1 MKMTNIPPPPAPHTV
16 GKPAQGFAVAALIAG
31 IASFLIGWMP
41 FLGVLVGAAAVV
53 FGILALRRRQSK
65 GFAVTGI
72 VLGGV
77 AGLTSI
83 VTTLLVIV
91 AAVAGPIPDG
101 AASPVQTNST
111 PSAQPTPAIE
121 VTTPEPEDP
130 APLSFGLAGDG
141 NTARAEMGGD
151 YSFEWE
157 TAGDCY
163 YGADL
168 EGGNESLFTADS
180 ATSGTGY
187 VYDLE
192 PGEYYVQMITGPAPG
207 CGWTVTFTQL

>member
-1 MKMTNIPPPPAPHTV
+1 MTNIPPPPALRTV
-16 GKPAQGFAVAALIAG
+16 GKSTQGLAVAALVVG
-31 IASFLIGWMP
+31 IASFLIGWLP
-41 FLGVLVGAAAVV
+41 FLGIIAGAAAAVLGV
-53 FGILALRRRQSK
+53 LALRRRQSK

-91 AAVAGPIPDG
+91 AAVV
-101 AASPVQTNST
+101 SPTPEQTNSV
-111 PSAQPTPAIE
+111 PSAQPTPTVE
-121 VTTPEPEDP
+121 VTTPEPEAP
-130 APLSFGLAGDG
+130 APVSFTLAGDG
-141 NTARAEMGGD
+141 NTAKAEMGGD

-168 EGGNESLFTADS
+168 EDGHESLFTADG

-187 VYDLE
+187 VYGLD
-192 PGEYYVQMITGPAPG
+192 PGKYYVEMITGPAPG
-207 CGWTVTFTQL
+207 CGWTITFTGL